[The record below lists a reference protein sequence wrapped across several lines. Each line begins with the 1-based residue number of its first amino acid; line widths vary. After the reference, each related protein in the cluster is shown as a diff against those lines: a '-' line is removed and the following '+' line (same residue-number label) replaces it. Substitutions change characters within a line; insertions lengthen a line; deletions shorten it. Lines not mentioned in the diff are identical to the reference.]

1 MKLTAQEKMV
11 LYGLT
16 RYPELPLRELSDIL
30 GINYWSV
37 YKIRE
42 KFRKRGIIREVVIPN
57 YRALGFELLVAGY
70 GGLTQ
75 DRIREIAKL
84 ERMIKREGSISRSGM
99 FLAFAEAYRGFTLG
113 VVKNYTEIV
122 KNILYVD
129 RIAGIRELMVRERPK
144 IVLMPLEITQIP
156 IFFDYSR
163 LLAREFGI
171 PYEKRGVKDEPRG
184 SLTRDE
190 IRVMAELTKDPERR
204 VKDIATELNM
214 SRAKVARIKEK
225 LFVEGWCEKRVIPD
239 MRAFGYEVL
248 VFAHWESNPEKI
260 ESMEKENAVRKLN
273 VDISSIVFLAYN
285 PLEGIVMAIFKSLRE
300 SREIVS
306 LFSTFAEREKV
317 LIKEPEILF
326 LSLEEGTELKSHDHH
341 SVVSSLFRA

>member
-1 MKLTAQEKMV
+1 MKLTSQEKMV

-16 RYPELPLRELSDIL
+16 RYPELSLRELSKVL

-37 YKIRE
+37 YKIQD
-42 KFRKRGIIREVVIPN
+42 KFRRKRIIKEVVIPN

-70 GGLTQ
+70 GSLTQ
-75 DRIREIAKL
+75 NRLREIVRL
-84 ERMIKREGSISRSGM
+84 EKMIKREGSISRSGR

-129 RIAGIRELMVRERPK
+129 RMAGIRELMVRERPK
-144 IVLMPLEITQIP
+144 MVLMPLEITKIP

-171 PYEKRGVKDEPRG
+171 PYENGKRKREPEG
-184 SLTRDE
+184 SLTQDE
-190 IRVMAELTKDPERR
+190 IRVLAEFTKDPERR
-204 VKDIATELNM
+204 IKDIATELNM
-214 SRAKVARIKEK
+214 SRAKVAKIKEK
-225 LFVEGWCEKRVIPD
+225 LFGEGWCEKRIIPD
-239 MRAFGYEVL
+239 MRALGYEVL

-260 ESMEKENAVRKLN
+260 EIVERENAMGKVE
-273 VDISSIVFLAYN
+273 VDLSSIVFLAYN

-326 LSLEEGTELKSHDHH
+326 LSLEEGREIKSHEHH
-341 SVVSSLFRA
+341 PILSSLL